1 MNASV
6 APARP
11 PGRYDGAMP
20 VFVRWLLTLGPLN
33 PIAVRLVQNGSRR
46 MRHNIIRSAY
56 LAVLVIVLLWSML
69 YHGGK
74 GEMPFSELA
83 AAGAASFEWVAY
95 LQIGLIC
102 VLAPVFMAGAIEQE
116 ASPQTWEVLLTTPM
130 SAAQIVLGNLLGR
143 LFFILALLMASLPLF
158 AITQYFGG
166 VPGRAILLSYL
177 VAGCAALVVGSIAI
191 ALAVSRVVGKRAVF
205 AFYVSVVSYLAATY
219 AIDAFLRSRGMG
231 ASGGN
236 GVTFLTALNPFLT
249 LNSLLNPSA
258 YPAAPAGSQLGLGRW
273 FLERPVA
280 TYAYIAAG
288 LSAFLML
295 VSIVT
300 VRLGGLG
307 QITTDSTGVPWYRK
321 VFGLGAAKAE
331 HRAPRTVGPNP
342 IAWREATAR
351 NATLG
356 RIAARWAFVAL
367 GGLFGLGL
375 ILAYHFQWLDHAGF
389 RFALSATVIGE
400 LIVLTLV
407 AINMSATAVTRE
419 REDGTLDLLLTTP
432 ITPAK
437 YLTGKLKGLIAYLL
451 PMLMVPLGTLMLSGL
466 YVAFNGFGRT
476 NGISTPLALAGPT
489 NLTPG
494 LNVPP
499 AAAPA
504 ATIMMPVTLP
514 EAALLAPLA
523 VIPFVAFCVMIGLQ
537 QSLKSRG
544 TLASVV
550 SSVAIVAV
558 TAGMVGLCGWQ
569 SAARIPFAGPVLAA
583 MSPASLV
590 HSLISPGEAM
600 GGTIESA
607 QGLGAARL
615 SLAAGC
621 VVAAGLYAALVY
633 GLHSTLVR
641 SFDTIVRRL
650 AGVK

>member
-1 MNASV
+1 
-6 APARP
+6 
-11 PGRYDGAMP
+11 MP
-20 VFVRWLLTLGPLN
+20 VFLRWILTLGPLN

-249 LNSLLNPSA
+249 LSSLLNPSA
-258 YPAAPAGSQLGLGRW
+258 YPAAAPGSQTGLARW

-288 LSAFLML
+288 LSVFLML
-295 VSIVT
+295 VSVVT

-331 HRAPRTVGPNP
+331 HRAPRTVGANP

-356 RIAARWAFVAL
+356 RIAARWSFVAL

-375 ILAYHFQWLDHAGF
+375 ILAYHFQTLDHAGF

-466 YVAFNGFGRT
+466 YVAFDGFGRA
-476 NGISTPLALAGPT
+476 NGIATPLALTGPT
-489 NLTPG
+489 NAPPPGTTPAA
-494 LNVPP
+494 P

-504 ATIMMPVTLP
+504 TLMMPVTLP

-544 TLASVV
+544 TLGSVV
-550 SSVAIVAV
+550 SSVTIVAI

-569 SAARIPFAGPVLAA
+569 SAGRIPFAGPVLAA
-583 MSPASLV
+583 LSPASLV
-590 HSLISPGEAM
+590 HALISPGEAM
-600 GGTIESA
+600 DGTIDSA
-607 QGLGAARL
+607 RSLGAARL
-615 SLAAGC
+615 SLALGC
-621 VVAAGLYAALVY
+621 LAAAGIYAGMVY
-633 GLHSTLVR
+633 GLHSALVR